1 MNLNLWKHLFTLDIF
16 KLGLRVF
23 HVSDSV
29 GDVRHAV
36 EGAIKISEGLDR
48 CVDRILIGLP
58 LSSGMVIRNKIWT
71 ESERLRRVI
80 HACFTRSHV

>member
-1 MNLNLWKHLFTLDIF
+1 MNLNLWKHLFALNIF

-23 HVSDSV
+23 HVSDSA
-29 GDVRHAV
+29 GDVRHVV
-36 EGAIKISEGLDR
+36 EGAIEICKGLDR
-48 CVDRILIGLP
+48 CIDRVIIGLS
-58 LSSGMVIRNKIWT
+58 LSSGMLIRNKVWT